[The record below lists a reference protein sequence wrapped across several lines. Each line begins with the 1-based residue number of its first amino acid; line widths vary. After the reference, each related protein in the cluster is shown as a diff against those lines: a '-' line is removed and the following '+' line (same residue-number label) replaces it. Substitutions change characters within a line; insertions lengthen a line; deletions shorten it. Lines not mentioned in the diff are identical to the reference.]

1 MSSLDD
7 SKVMQMILDNLE
19 NLEQEQ
25 ERMQAE
31 TNKRFDL
38 MQEDI
43 TQIKEDSAIT
53 RTAVRCGYSR
63 NSIFK
68 KRKIQHLNVSI
79 NYWQSRVCYEADMP
93 CFFPCPDVWTLRP
106 LKLSMYRG
114 LVLFESTDYFEC
126 LDYMNRCGT
135 LKEPYLIKNLD
146 APASEV
152 LQSSQAISE

>member
-7 SKVMQMILDNLE
+7 SKVMQMILDKLE

-38 MQEDI
+38 MQKDI
-43 TQIKEDSAIT
+43 TQVKEDSAIT

-63 NSIFK
+63 NFIFK

-79 NYWQSRVCYEADMP
+79 IGKAEYVMRLTCPA
-93 CFFPCPDVWTLRP
+93 FFLVQT
-106 LKLSMYRG
+106 SG
-114 LVLFESTDYFEC
+114 LYAL
-126 LDYMNRCGT
+126 
-135 LKEPYLIKNLD
+135 
-146 APASEV
+146 
-152 LQSSQAISE
+152 